1 MGTPINTSA
10 TSTPPSTSTPSPSS
24 SAWRS
29 RRQCTSCGGYRIADD
44 HETASAVC
52 MDCGLVADENMLED
66 KSGLQGYGLT
76 RVTAIGREYP
86 NKKPSAREKRVRVAM
101 GNTSNTS
108 LQNTPGAE
116 ARFYSRAYLQQVEES
131 RSLIISA
138 ARTNGLSDGNVK
150 RAIFLFLLIK
160 KKMPATFVGNVKAL
174 ACLYIAARET
184 GKGLRLLDLAAQSGL
199 SPFKFGAEYKKVRNF
214 LAERKTIDTSA
225 GAYVIEEDPWTEL
238 ERFLTI
244 GNSEAIERGDFE
256 DIPQDVKDALG
267 INMEP
272 AERSGRLRGLL
283 SMAQKCM
290 IVAMD
295 SSLDDSRRIQPLV
308 GACLVIALDIRLQL
322 VHPSHELLHWVGGM
336 YNAPAS
342 TIKSRYREL
351 RKCLLEWARRLPFV
365 DESVHIT
372 DKKLIY
378 YAEDVIKYFGHLQEK
393 NRQLWALLDK
403 TVEED
408 EGEGDAD
415 HAEEIGGDS
424 GDYAGD
430 TGGGDDEDSV
440 DQESY
445 YHQGQEEHSDVD
457 AQSSAFHDN
466 SLPLTSEDIRSS
478 MSARRH
484 PPPGYVA
491 KVQRQQR
498 LGELIQEAKRSI
510 ANPTVSTLHLHIR
523 DTRRFAWIRRLLV
536 LGMRT
541 EQDIIEASDNC
552 LADWVLSDEAHQ
564 TRAKNS
570 RPREDLDSIELT
582 EKDMD
587 DSELEGYLRSKPDQG
602 VVERVRR
609 IAYLEVEEAAKLAVT
624 QRPSRDTSKKVE
636 LERKRNRKALSP
648 DEDDPAGGGGGR
660 ERSRKLRLEA
670 LSDSDDQL
678 ETERKNLPRPGQR
691 IIHQTHESA
700 IYKETEGQEDEVYG
714 DVIVDEAEDETGR
727 DYVGYSSDV
736 IDYNFDEDDG
746 DAQEYDY
753 GSE

>member
-10 TSTPPSTSTPSPSS
+10 TSTPPSTSTPNPSS

-29 RRQCTSCGGYRIADD
+29 RRQCTGCGGYRIADD
-44 HETASAVC
+44 HETASSVC
-52 MDCGLVADENMLED
+52 MDCGLIVDENILED
-66 KSGLQGYGLT
+66 KTGFQGYGLT

-86 NKKPSAREKRVRVAM
+86 NKKTSAREKRVRVAM

-108 LQNTPGAE
+108 LRNAQGAE
-116 ARFYSRAYLQQVEES
+116 ARFHSRAYLRQVEES
-131 RSLIISA
+131 RGLIISA

-150 RAIFLFLLIK
+150 RAVFLFLLIK
-160 KKMPATFVGNVKAL
+160 KRMPATFVGNVKAL

-199 SPFKFGAEYKKVRNF
+199 SPFKFGAEYKRVRNF
-214 LAERKTIDTSA
+214 LAERKTIDTSE
-225 GAYVIEEDPWTEL
+225 GTYVVEEDPWTEL

-267 INMEP
+267 INMVP
-272 AERSGRLRGLL
+272 TERLRRLRGLL

-403 TVEED
+403 TAEED
-408 EGEGDAD
+408 ESDGDAG
-415 HAEEIGGDS
+415 HAEEISRSGGDCAEDVGS
-424 GDYAGD
+424 
-430 TGGGDDEDSV
+430 GGDEELV
-440 DQESY
+440 DQEPN
-445 YHQGQEEHSDVD
+445 YHQEQEEHSDDD
-457 AQSSAFHDN
+457 ARSFHDN
-466 SLPLTSEDIRSS
+466 SVPMSSECIRSS

-491 KVQRQQR
+491 KVHRQQR

-510 ANPTVSTLHLHIR
+510 ADTTVPTLRLHIK
-523 DTRRFAWIRRLLV
+523 DSRRFAWIKRLLV

-541 EQDIIEASDNC
+541 EQDIMEASDNC

-564 TRAKNS
+564 TRAKNA
-570 RPREDLDSIELT
+570 RPLEDLDSIELT

-587 DSELEGYLRSKPDQG
+587 DNELEGYLRSKPDQE

-609 IAYLEVEEAAKLAVT
+609 KAYLEVEEAAKLAAT

-636 LERKRNRKALSP
+636 LERKRSRNTLSP
-648 DEDDPAGGGGGR
+648 DKDDPTRGDGGR

-678 ETERKNLPRPGQR
+678 ETERKNLPRPGQLVV
-691 IIHQTHESA
+691 HQTQELA
-700 IYKETEGQEDEVYG
+700 KNKGAEGQEDEVYG
-714 DVIVDEAEDETGR
+714 DVIIDDAEDEVGR
-727 DYVGYSSDV
+727 DYGGYGSDIV
-736 IDYNFDEDDG
+736 DYNFEEDDD

-753 GSE
+753 GSD